1 MNHMILGPARRV
13 RHELRFRRL
22 SVQTA
27 TRLTPHMMRIR
38 LTGDMS
44 GFVSLGF
51 ADHLKVLLPAP
62 GQDAVA
68 EPVFTDMG
76 PKFPDGQRPV
86 MRDYTPRAWDAAA
99 GWLDLDFAL
108 HETGPATNWARTATA
123 GNTLAIAGPR
133 GSLIVPLD
141 CDHYLLVGDE
151 TALPA
156 ISRRLEELPA
166 GVRATAIIEVDGR
179 DEEQEL
185 ASKANLDLVW
195 LHRDGT
201 MPGTPERLVPAV
213 RGLQLEGS
221 VQAWCACESLVAKA
235 VRQVLVEEKQVDKT
249 RIRASGYWRRGAQG
263 VHEPQHD

>member
-1 MNHMILGPARRV
+1 MNYMTLGPARRV

-22 SVQTA
+22 SVLTA
-27 TRLTPHMMRIR
+27 IRLTPHMMRIR

-44 GFVSLGF
+44 GFASLGF

-62 GQDAVA
+62 EQSEVA

-86 MRDYTPRAWDAAA
+86 MRDYTPRAWDVAA

-108 HETGPATNWARTATA
+108 HETGPATSWARDAAA
-123 GNTLAIAGPR
+123 GDALAVAGPR

-166 GVRATAIIEVDGR
+166 GVRATAIIEVDSR
-179 DEEQEL
+179 DEEQKL
-185 ASKANLDLVW
+185 ASKADLGLVW
-195 LHRDGT
+195 LHRNGAAAGT
-201 MPGTPERLVPAV
+201 SERLMPAV
-213 RGLQLEGS
+213 RGLRLEGS

-235 VRQVLVEEKQVDKT
+235 VRQVLVEEKQVDKS

>member
-1 MNHMILGPARRV
+1 MNNMTLGPARRV

-22 SVQTA
+22 TVQTV
-27 TRLTPHMMRIR
+27 TRLTPHMIRIR
-38 LTGDMS
+38 LSGDMA

-62 GQDAVA
+62 GQSAVA
-68 EPVFTDMG
+68 EPEFTEMG
-76 PKFPDGQRPV
+76 PKFPDGQRPM
-86 MRDYTPRAWDAAA
+86 MRDYTPRAWDVAA

-108 HETGPATNWARTATA
+108 HETGPATLWARDARS
-123 GNTLAIAGPR
+123 GDTLAIAGPR

-166 GVRATAIIEVDGR
+166 GVRATAIIEVDSR
-179 DEEQEL
+179 EEEQTL
-185 ASKANLDLVW
+185 DCKADLDLVW
-195 LHRDGT
+195 LHRNGAEAGLPD
-201 MPGTPERLVPAV
+201 RLVPAV
-213 RGLQLEGS
+213 RALQLDGT
-221 VQAWCACESLVAKA
+221 VQAWCACESLVARA
-235 VRQVLVEEKQVDKT
+235 VRQILAEEKQVEKS